1 MSLGNNIKKFRHDL
15 GITQEELAGIL
26 SVTGQAV
33 SKWESGAGLPDVTQI
48 VPLAQALNVST
59 DALFG
64 FGVESYDHKLA
75 DEIWFEAKKLRDSG
89 EPSQGALAAVEY
101 LDQKCEENIFN
112 YGIMVRFVQSVAHM
126 SRLVNPH
133 NSYCKDLLAD
143 DRKRWNHL
151 VKSAENRALQ
161 VIRYSGE
168 KESAE
173 ECHYALAWLY
183 WHLREFEKGREHIA
197 ELPSIKSNML
207 KEPLLPYYSFVEAD
221 GDGMEGWK
229 SLVRDNYQNF
239 IRALNK
245 QIVYAAEGLMW
256 SGTLSDAEE
265 NCHWGL
271 SVMDRFCENSKMRAY
286 CQGYYRDTAK
296 FLVGAYL
303 RNSKPDKAAQEWK
316 KLCEKIEEYIQFCD
330 EINSFDKALVIRDYG
345 EKAAENMSHYTR
357 EWIEGKKQFMLGQLK
372 EWCDNAVFA
381 EFEKQIS

>member
-126 SRLVNPH
+126 SRFVNPH

-207 KEPLLPYYSFVEAD
+207 KEPLLPYYSFDEAD

>member
-126 SRLVNPH
+126 SRFINPH

>member
-75 DEIWFEAKKLRDSG
+75 DETWFEAKKLRDSG

-126 SRLVNPH
+126 SRFVNPH

>member
-126 SRLVNPH
+126 SRFVNPH

-286 CQGYYRDTAK
+286 CQGYYRDTSK